1 MSYLPIIPKVL
12 ENKDYKVTSGLLV
25 RILKQIGKNLET
37 FDSRITELENLNNME
52 HAFSSS
58 TEDFALF

>member
-1 MSYLPIIPKVL
+1 MINDRTSFKFINGRGLKVIL
-12 ENKDYKVTSGLLV
+12 EKIDENFEKFND
-25 RILKQIGKNLET
+25 
-37 FDSRITELENLNNME
+37 RITELENLNNME